1 MTKTA
6 QSGQNP
12 SKLIQILSDIKSN
25 FGGDFPAR
33 KSELLHSLSGAS
45 IPRADRLL
53 SYHESLCYLRAFPDN
68 AKILAIVESELSQFH
83 ERVSALP
90 HAERSSLDETGIVG
104 TKLSHPYAYF
114 MTTWL
119 LKTFPRST
127 DIDWDSYKAL
137 ENDPILDLLPEL
149 LTYCENDAVDDPFI
163 PTTDIIDAE
172 TEIRSVNRLEW
183 FMEIFERLSKNERL
197 KRLLFD
203 KMDIPLTIRIT
214 NQPFAR
220 TNVKMPSGEIY
231 YQKQP
236 LEKEYPDL
244 RKITRKLDLKPKL
257 LPKRDAEN
265 VVNMH
270 KMAMIMRHRE
280 LWPLTFANLEEVHAT
295 AIGRG
300 MTVYIMGMMPEWR
313 LPLESNYAAL
323 LVRNGVPIG
332 YGIGAMVFDRIEIAI
347 NVFET
352 FRRSEAGFIFGR
364 FAQLFNQ
371 LFGCSYLLIR
381 RYQVGYDNPE
391 GIDSGAYWFY
401 YKLGFRSIDDSLRTL
416 ADTEAAKIAADR
428 SYRTP
433 KSVLKQLAES
443 DLCLDLK
450 HRGEFTDR
458 DISLSQISLAQTRFI
473 ASHFNGDRS
482 RAEREAPELARRTL
496 VLSST
501 KGWTP
506 DERLWFNRLAL
517 FVLSLPNLEEWTTR
531 DKQNLVAILKA
542 KGAVREQNY
551 VKSLRE
557 HRKLTEA
564 INELLTNSVNG
575 A

>member
-12 SKLIQILSDIKSN
+12 SKLIQILSDIKSS
-25 FGGDFPAR
+25 FGGDFPTQ
-33 KSELLHSLSGAS
+33 KLELLHELSDTAV
-45 IPRADRLL
+45 PKADQLL

-68 AKILAIVESELSQFH
+68 AKVLAIVESELAQFH
-83 ERVSALP
+83 ERVNLLKSP
-90 HAERSSLDETGIVG
+90 DKDTLDETGIVG

-114 MTTWL
+114 MTKWL
-119 LKTFPRST
+119 LKKYPKTV
-127 DIDWDSYKAL
+127 DIDWNTYKDL

-149 LTYCENDAVDDPFI
+149 LTYCENDAVDDPFM

-172 TEIRSVNRLEW
+172 TSVRGVNRLEW
-183 FMEIFERLSKNERL
+183 FMDIFERLSKDERL

-203 KMDIPLTIRIT
+203 KMDIPLTIDIG

-220 TNVKMPSGEIY
+220 TNVKLASGEMH
-231 YQKQP
+231 YQKQA

-244 RKITRKLDLKPKL
+244 RKITRKIDLKPKL
-257 LPKRDAEN
+257 LPKREAEEI
-265 VVNMH
+265 VNMH

-280 LWPLTFANLEEVHAT
+280 LWPLTFANLDEVYAT
-295 AIGRG
+295 ALGRG
-300 MTVYIMGMMPEWR
+300 MTIYIMGMMPEWR

-347 NVFET
+347 NIFET
-352 FRRSEAGFIFGR
+352 FRRSEAGFIFGK

-371 LFGCSYLLIR
+371 MFGCSYLLIR

-391 GIDSGAYWFY
+391 GLDSGAYWFY
-401 YKLGFRSIDDSLRTL
+401 YKLGFRSIDESCRKL
-416 ADTEAAKIAADR
+416 ADAEAAKIASDK
-428 SYRTP
+428 SYRTS
-433 KSVLKQLAES
+433 KAVLKELAES

-450 HRGEFTDR
+450 RRGEFTDR

-517 FVLSLPNLEEWTTR
+517 FALSLPNLEEWVTR
-531 DKQNLVAILKA
+531 DKQNLVSIMKS
-542 KGAVREQNY
+542 KGALREQDY

-564 INELLTNSVNG
+564 INELLTNSVEG